1 MASPAFI
8 LLDIIPDHAYVT
20 HNKLRLGL
28 RSCHISDPTL
38 GPEWVSADGVF
49 YDRKFR
55 DKRLL
60 FKCMTAQT
68 RESLSFK

>member
-20 HNKLRLGL
+20 RNKLPLRL
-28 RSCHISDPTL
+28 RSRHISDPTSWPVMGL
-38 GPEWVSADGVF
+38 RRRGF

-60 FKCMTAQT
+60 VKCVTAQT